1 MGAKWGVFYCADLR
15 SSDSAASCKAGFGK
29 MRRNRPAKHIGA
41 EEMKATLHALLC
53 SGLMA
58 LSLAAAALMTNAP
71 IY

>member
-1 MGAKWGVFYCADLR
+1 MK
-15 SSDSAASCKAGFGK
+15 
-29 MRRNRPAKHIGA
+29 PA
-41 EEMKATLHALLC
+41 LHALLC

>member
-1 MGAKWGVFYCADLR
+1 
-15 SSDSAASCKAGFGK
+15 
-29 MRRNRPAKHIGA
+29 
-41 EEMKATLHALLC
+41 MKLVLHALLG

>member
-1 MGAKWGVFYCADLR
+1 
-15 SSDSAASCKAGFGK
+15 
-29 MRRNRPAKHIGA
+29 
-41 EEMKATLHALLC
+41 MKAAIHALLC

>member
-1 MGAKWGVFYCADLR
+1 
-15 SSDSAASCKAGFGK
+15 
-29 MRRNRPAKHIGA
+29 
-41 EEMKATLHALLC
+41 MKLVLHAFLG